1 MLHSIWTNYSKPLNL
16 NDSWTFLNLLRLSM
30 MTAGFDLSTKRR
42 LFCKTMLC
50 QMLVLAA
57 SVVTATTEAQ
67 PVDFA
72 KKPITLVVPFAP
84 GGGTDSI
91 ARDLAKLLSEKLST
105 PVVVENKG
113 GAGGSIAAN
122 GVAKASGDGHTLLFV
137 TSTFATHA
145 ASDPKSSY
153 DPLKDFT
160 PVALLGSGPLVVV
173 TSKASGITSM
183 KQLLEQAKKSPG
195 ELAYCT
201 SGPGGINHLAA
212 EMYAQA
218 AGVKMT
224 HVPYKGSGPAT
235 LDLIA
240 GRTQVFFSTVP
251 TIRGQIQSD
260 KVNLLAVTSKERS
273 PMFPGV
279 PTVIESGVP
288 GYDVSTWWG
297 IVAPKSTPANIV
309 TALNAA
315 INSESPALKDRFER
329 EGASPFYGSPA
340 AFGSM
345 LQTEF
350 EGWRKVVSAGIK
362 LD

>member
-1 MLHSIWTNYSKPLNL
+1 MKNSKLN
-16 NDSWTFLNLLRLSM
+16 SPSH
-30 MTAGFDLSTKRR
+30 RR
-42 LFCKTMLC
+42 LFCKVIAYQTLIAATMILPG
-50 QMLVLAA
+50 AA
-57 SVVTATTEAQ
+57 KAQ
-67 PVDFA
+67 TVDFS

-122 GVAKASGDGHTLLFV
+122 GVAKAAGDGHTLLFV

-145 ASDPKSSY
+145 ASDPKPSY

-173 TSKASGITSM
+173 TSKASGITTMS
-183 KQLLEQAKKSPG
+183 QLLAQAKKSPG
-195 ELAYCT
+195 ELDYCS

-218 AGVKMT
+218 ADVKMT

-251 TIRGQIQSD
+251 TIRGQIQGD

-273 PMFPGV
+273 PMFPDT

-297 IVAPKSTPANIV
+297 IVAPKSTPANV
-309 TALNAA
+309 VAALNTA
-315 INSESPALKDRFER
+315 INSVAPALKDRFER
-329 EGASPFYGSPA
+329 EGASPFSGTPA
-340 AFGSM
+340 AFGAM
-345 LQTEF
+345 LQNELQ
-350 EGWRKVVSAGIK
+350 GWRRVVSAGIK

>member
-1 MLHSIWTNYSKPLNL
+1 MRPSRSFKIN
-16 NDSWTFLNLLRLSM
+16 
-30 MTAGFDLSTKRR
+30 KRR
-42 LFCKTMLC
+42 LFIQT
-50 QMLVLAA
+50 LVCHTLVA
-57 SVVTATTEAQ
+57 TALITPWATQAQ
-67 PVDFA
+67 PVDFS
-72 KKPITLVVPFAP
+72 KKLITLVVPFAA

-91 ARDLAKLLSEKLST
+91 ARDLAKLLSEKLKT

-122 GVAKASGDGHTLLFV
+122 GVAKAPGDGHTLLFV

-145 ASDPKSSY
+145 ASDPKPSY
-153 DPLKDFT
+153 DPIKDFA

-173 TSKASGITSM
+173 TSKDSGITTM
-183 KQLLEQAKKSPG
+183 AQLLEKAKKSPG

-251 TIRGQIQSD
+251 TIRAQIQSN
-260 KVNLLAVTSKERS
+260 KVNLLAVTSKEPS

-288 GYDVSTWWG
+288 GYEVSTWWG
-297 IVAPKSTPANIV
+297 IVAPKSTPANVIS
-309 TALNAA
+309 TLNAA

-329 EGASPFYGSPA
+329 EGATPFYGSPA

-345 LQTEF
+345 MENELQ
-350 EGWRKVVSAGIK
+350 GWRKVVSAGIK